1 MAAQSA
7 DLPLGAVCPRKVV
20 EMSFKNIAEILA
32 SDLSNEMKELA
43 IQRLHGQQETVD
55 DTVTHA
61 KLDDKGRYILRSVLT
76 SVKPV
81 TVGKVTRLVACT
93 DDDKAACGRFLAV
106 FGHAF
111 KQNNKALQLTPLDKF
126 VMRGSFQAN
135 GQRGEARQK
144 DLSWVVGG
152 WAIIGEQRLGG
163 TGPAIPFTYH
173 GYIGN
178 AESTLCG
185 RSSYNVKVDP
195 AQATVEEQLRLT
207 VENLLATIWGHNG
220 DAEVFGDVSST
231 IEAAKAASR
240 VGKFGLTLDKAST
253 AGPRFI
259 ENGEIVD
266 AKVVQAATQK
276 RSVTPTT
283 NPGTETTTTTGMT
296 MSLRQQA
303 QAIRQAKLRGEAAP
317 VASNG

>member
-1 MAAQSA
+1 MKTI
-7 DLPLGAVCPRKVV
+7 R
-20 EMSFKNIAEILA
+20 EILA
-32 SDLSNEMKELA
+32 SDLSDDMKELA
-43 IQRLHGQQETVD
+43 IQRLQSQVGAVD

-61 KLDDKGRYILRSVLT
+61 GLDGKGRYILRSVLT

-81 TVGKVTRLVACT
+81 VTGKVTRLVACA

-185 RSSYNVKVDP
+185 RPSYNAKVDP

-207 VENLLATIWGHNG
+207 VESLLATIWGHNG
-220 DAEVFGDVSST
+220 NAEVFGDVPST
-231 IEAAKAASR
+231 IEAARAASR
-240 VGKFGLTLDKAST
+240 VGKFGLTLDKAHT

-259 ENGEIVD
+259 ENGEVVD

-276 RSVTPTT
+276 RGDALSANSGSGTPQ
-283 NPGTETTTTTGMT
+283 TTTTNMT
-296 MSLRQQA
+296 ATLRDQA
-303 QAIRQAKLRGEAAP
+303 KAIRQAKLRGEQAP
-317 VASNG
+317 VANNG